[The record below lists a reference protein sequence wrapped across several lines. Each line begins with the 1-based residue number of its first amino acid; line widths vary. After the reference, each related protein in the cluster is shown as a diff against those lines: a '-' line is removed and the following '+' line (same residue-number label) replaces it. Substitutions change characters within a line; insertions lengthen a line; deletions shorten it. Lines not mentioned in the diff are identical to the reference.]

1 MLCAGRRV
9 LMDAVIRPLKRT
21 LVYVAL
27 VFLILFVLF
36 AVNQTAQIYELT
48 YNVNPYFGY
57 FTLVL
62 LVLLLVLVLLIPLA
76 GLFSL
81 RRKPEVPRSV
91 EDPRY
96 PMYLDT
102 LKKRLS
108 GNPYL
113 KNSGFVFDEEKELRT
128 EVERAMKVLD
138 GEAGRMVKTGA
149 SSVFLTTAI
158 SQNGALDSLF
168 VFTSLGKMIWEVAH
182 VYNQR
187 PALREIVYLY
197 GNVFGTV
204 LMARSVEDL
213 DLMEDQL
220 EPVIA
225 SILGGS
231 LGSLIPGTVYVTNI
245 LINSITEGS
254 VNALLCL
261 RVGAMAKRYSGSIV
275 QVDRKVVRRSAS
287 IEAIGLLGGIIKD
300 NTALVVQSFGQAAKG
315 ATRKI
320 FRRKQGLDHE
330 EY

>member
-1 MLCAGRRV
+1 
-9 LMDAVIRPLKRT
+9 MDSIIRPVKRS
-21 LVYVAL
+21 LIYAAFVI
-27 VFLILFVLF
+27 LILFLLF

-48 YNVNPYFGY
+48 YNINPYFGY

-62 LVLLLVLVLLIPLA
+62 LIVLLGLVLIIPLV
-76 GLFSL
+76 GLLSL
-81 RRKPEVPRSV
+81 RRKPEVPKSI
-91 EDPRY
+91 EDPLY
-96 PMYLDT
+96 PEYLDT
-102 LKKRLS
+102 LKKRMS

-113 KNSGFVFDEEKELRT
+113 KAKGFVFAEEKDLRQ
-128 EVERAMKVLD
+128 EVDRAITILD
-138 GEAGRMVKTGA
+138 GEAGRIVKNGA

-168 VFTSLGKMIWEVAH
+168 VLTSLGKMIWEVAH
-182 VYNQR
+182 IYNQR
-187 PALREIVYLY
+187 PGLREIVYLY

-213 DLMEDQL
+213 DLMDDQL

-261 RVGAMAKRYSGSIV
+261 RVGAMAKRYSGSV
-275 QVDRKVVRRSAS
+275 VEVDKKVIRRSSS
-287 IEAIGLLGGIIKD
+287 IEAISLLGGIIKD
-300 NTALVVQSFGQAAKG
+300 NTSLVVQSFGKAAKG

-320 FRRKQGLDHE
+320 FRRKQGVEQE
-330 EY
+330 E

>member
-1 MLCAGRRV
+1 
-9 LMDAVIRPLKRT
+9 MDSIIRPVKRSLT
-21 LVYVAL
+21 YAAFVLL
-27 VFLILFVLF
+27 LLFLLF
-36 AVNQTAQIYELT
+36 AVNQTAQIYDLT
-48 YNVNPYFGY
+48 YSINPYFGY

-62 LVLLLVLVLLIPLA
+62 LIILLGLVLIIPLV
-76 GLFSL
+76 GILSL
-81 RRKPEVPRSV
+81 RRKPEVPKSL
-91 EDPRY
+91 EDPLY
-96 PMYLDT
+96 PVYLET

-113 KNSGFVFDEEKELRT
+113 KARGFVFAEEKEPRE
-128 EVERAMKVLD
+128 EVDRALKVLD
-138 GEAGRMVKTGA
+138 VEAGRLVRNSA

-182 VYNQR
+182 IYNQR

-213 DLMEDQL
+213 DLMDDQL

-231 LGSLIPGTVYVTNI
+231 LGSLIPGTVHVTNI

-261 RVGAMAKRYSGSIV
+261 RVGAMAKRYSGSV
-275 QVDRKVVRRSAS
+275 VEVDRKLIRRSAS
-287 IEAIGLLGGIIKD
+287 IEAIGLLGGIIRD
-300 NTALVVQSFGQAAKG
+300 NTAVVVQSFGKATKG

-320 FRRKQGLDHE
+320 FRRKHDPDQDE
-330 EY
+330 S

>member
-1 MLCAGRRV
+1 
-9 LMDAVIRPLKRT
+9 MDQLFRPLKKS
-21 LVYVAL
+21 LIYVAF
-27 VFLILFVLF
+27 VVLIFFVLF
-36 AVNQTAQIYELT
+36 AVNQTAQIYQLT

-57 FTLVL
+57 FTLIL
-62 LVLLLVLVLLIPLA
+62 LIILLSLVLIIPLV

-81 RRKPEVPRSV
+81 RKKPEMPKSV
-91 EDPRY
+91 LDPLY
-96 PMYLDT
+96 PEYLSK
-102 LKKRLS
+102 LKIRLS
-108 GNPYL
+108 GNPHL
-113 KNSGFVFDEEKELRT
+113 KNKGFVFNEENETRL
-128 EVERAMKVLD
+128 EVDRAISLLD
-138 GEAGRMVKTGA
+138 IEAGRVVKNGA
-149 SSVFLTTAI
+149 NSVFLTTAI

-182 VYNQR
+182 IYNQR
-187 PALREIVYLY
+187 PGFRDIVYLY

-213 DLMEDQL
+213 DLLDDQL

-231 LGSLIPGTVYVTNI
+231 LGSLIPGTVYVTNL

-261 RVGAMAKRYSGSIV
+261 RVGALAKKYSGSIV
-275 QVDRKVVRRSAS
+275 EVDKKVMRRTAS

-300 NTALVVQSFGQAAKG
+300 NTTLVVQAFGKAAKG

-320 FRRKQGLDHE
+320 FRRKHDLDAHE
-330 EY
+330 S